1 MLFVHICTCVL
12 YSRLQLSGTTM
23 SWKVK
28 AMGQPQHFLFVSAA
42 FPGRTPFRC
51 GPGASSRGAELIRMA
66 LIDSVAF
73 EGATATGYFYIRIE
87 VLEFDFDFACILHH
101 PSLISIYDWSHEG
114 MFFFLEKWTETT
126 TARSGASGTWKP
138 WDECA
143 ECAPSTYCH
152 LLELLKFAQPPMHS
166 SGCFWESLPSIAPPL
181 LLTLVTST
189 GSKGSNQLLVQWM
202 LRLQAFSMSKK
213 TPNCWRF
220 WPNSGTS
227 RWHQISR
234 LH

>member
-12 YSRLQLSGTTM
+12 YSRLQLSGTTT

-87 VLEFDFDFACILHH
+87 VLELDFDFACILHH

-114 MFFFLEKWTETT
+114 MFF
-126 TARSGASGTWKP
+126 WKSEQKP
-138 WDECA
+138 RQHVEVV
-143 ECAPSTYCH
+143 
-152 LLELLKFAQPPMHS
+152 LELGSHGMNVQNVHFQHTVTCSNFWSLHSLQCTAQDVFENR
-166 SGCFWESLPSIAPPL
+166 CLP
-181 LLTLVTST
+181 
-189 GSKGSNQLLVQWM
+189 
-202 LRLQAFSMSKK
+202 
-213 TPNCWRF
+213 
-220 WPNSGTS
+220 
-227 RWHQISR
+227 
-234 LH
+234 